1 MAYPY
6 TTPNSFDNGETII
19 AAEHNENWNS
29 VQTYVNGLSSG
40 DNFVAG
46 AIGTIILA
54 NNSVTNDKIAGSAV
68 ITAKIA
74 DSAVTTVKIADANV
88 TTAKIAD
95 SNVTTAKIA
104 DSNVTEGKL
113 ADGAVTSAKI
123 ADGAIVN
130 ADINASAGIVDTK
143 LATITSSGKVA
154 NSATT
159 ATSSNTGSAIVARDS
174 SGNFSAGTITATLSG
189 NATSATSATSASSAT
204 LASKASTLAQGGGNG
219 TAMTFN
225 WSGQSGQP
233 TWLWGSNDGTNHYVW
248 NPSNFS
254 VNYATSA
261 GNADTLDGYDSGFT
275 GAANLVMRTDG
286 NGIAAAIKYGMA
298 SGNSYW
304 NGSDYGGTILF
315 RVNGANNIYYNQIS
329 ASPRTMICNN
339 DGTMGTSSSSI
350 RFKENLRPYIDAENK
365 VLELQPYIFD
375 YKLETQEEDCS
386 DPTARLNQ
394 FGMIAEHFHEAGLHH
409 LVHYGKDG
417 TIDSINYMMLSVELL
432 GVVKNLDARLK
443 VVEGR

>member
-6 TTPNSFDNGETII
+6 TTPNEFANGETII

-29 VQTYVNGLSSG
+29 VQVYVNGLSSG
-40 DNFVAG
+40 DNYVAG
-46 AIGTIILA
+46 AIGTITIA
-54 NNSVTNDKIAGSAV
+54 DNAITNVKIAGSAV
-68 ITAKIA
+68 ITSKIA
-74 DSAVTTVKIADANV
+74 DSAVTTAKIADANVTTAKIADANV

-104 DSNVTEGKL
+104 DSNVTTAKIADSNVTTAKIADSNVTEGKI

-123 ADGAIVN
+123 ANGTIVD
-130 ADINASAGIVDTK
+130 ADISGTAAISLSKLGSGTASISISGNAA
-143 LATITSSGKVA
+143 
-154 NSATT
+154 T
-159 ATSSNTGSAIVARDS
+159 ATSAS
-174 SGNFSAGTITATLSG
+174 
-189 NATSATSATSASSAT
+189 SASSAT

-233 TWLWGSNDGTNHYVW
+233 TWLWGSNDGTNHYVY

-254 VNYATSA
+254 VSYATSA
-261 GNADTLDGYDSGFT
+261 GNADTLDGYDSGYT
-275 GAANLVMRTDG
+275 GAANLIMRTDG
-286 NGIAAAIKYGMA
+286 SGIAAAVKYGMA
-298 SGNSYW
+298 SGNTYW
-304 NGSDYGGTILF
+304 NGSDYSGTILF

-329 ASPRTMICNN
+329 ASPRTMLCNN

-350 RFKENLRPYIDAENK
+350 RFKENLRPYIDTENK
-365 VLELQPYIFD
+365 VLELQPYVFD
-375 YKLETQEEDCS
+375 YKLETQEQDCS
-386 DPTARLNQ
+386 DPNARLNQ

-432 GVVKNLDARLK
+432 GVVKNLDARIK
-443 VVEGR
+443 VLEGN